1 VAPSHRKIRAGRVV
15 LAVSGIGIAPSTLPA
30 VGDVPGAAPELP
42 SLTPLRGIAAL
53 IVLLYH
59 ANVLWNRDV
68 EPLSGAVCLVGA
80 RGIERGYL
88 AVDFFFVLSGFI
100 LLHVYGRQF
109 SQGAHWDARSFF
121 RARIARIFPVHLV
134 TTALFVPFYLTDS
147 SYYSATGLVA
157 TVLLVQP
164 WFWSHSWNSAA
175 WSISGEWHAYL
186 LFPFLARHIMRNSSA
201 AALTLGICSGLVVA
215 SLAAFVGCGHIARSP
230 LLLVRAIPE
239 FIMGAA
245 TYRLF
250 LTGAVP
256 RVLSTD
262 TFVLAIGA
270 VLILISETELND
282 LFVILLLP
290 AFLLA
295 CAHNTG
301 AVYRALNS
309 FTCVYLGR
317 ISYSL
322 YLGQGVVM
330 SALLTLKPALS
341 TASPVN
347 FAAAFVVLS
356 MAFAAALSRWIEYP
370 ARDLL
375 RRALGSTPGV
385 HRSQ

>member
-1 VAPSHRKIRAGRVV
+1 MRGTAS
-15 LAVSGIGIAPSTLPA
+15 
-30 VGDVPGAAPELP
+30 ELP

-53 IVLLYH
+53 IVLFYH
-59 ANVLWNRDV
+59 ANALWNRDGD
-68 EPLSGAVCLVGA
+68 PLSRAGCLVGA

-100 LLHVYGRQF
+100 LLHVYGQRF
-109 SQGAHWDARSFF
+109 SHGGHRDARSFF

-134 TTALFVPFYLTDS
+134 TTILFVPIYLTDS
-147 SYYSATGLVA
+147 SYSATGLVA

-164 WFWSHSWNSAA
+164 WFWSHSWNSPA
-175 WSISGEWHAYL
+175 WSISAEWHAYL

-215 SLAAFVGCGHIARSP
+215 SLVASVGCGHIARSP

-250 LTGAVP
+250 IAGVGGRA
-256 RVLSTD
+256 LSTD
-262 TFVLAIGA
+262 TFVLVIAA
-270 VLILISETELND
+270 ALILVSEIELND
-282 LFVILLLP
+282 LVIVLLLP

-295 CAHNTG
+295 CAYNDG
-301 AVYRALNS
+301 AIYRSLNS
-309 FTCVYLGR
+309 FACVYIGR

-330 SALLTLKPALS
+330 SALLTLKPVLPTVSPICLAGVFVALS
-341 TASPVN
+341 MV
-347 FAAAFVVLS
+347 
-356 MAFAAALSRWIEYP
+356 FAAALSRWIEYP
-370 ARDLL
+370 ARDIL
-375 RRALGSTPGV
+375 RRALGDRT
-385 HRSQ
+385 RAR